1 MTAGVALN
9 LNNHYPKIDS
19 QDKNRRRSLLICLKL
34 KHGQDPEEKGQLCL
48 IIVISVKFLYDCIK
62 RCIWL
67 SPESFR
73 WLVIDQWH
81 IHMVKVPQMLQHAF
95 GRVRLMG
102 IRFVNLLFAAGS
114 TQITKNRFAMQNDTC
129 TVKTAEVGATLE
141 SYPGC
146 TERTVSRGLRI
157 NTWSDTLSLR

>member
-1 MTAGVALN
+1 MTGALPSSWRRIIN
-9 LNNHYPKIDS
+9 TTLFQKVHKTIDPDKSVMRPHYLYLSNIICLMTSSIYTDGAKLSFKFFLNDCRSCFKPNNHYPKIDS

-81 IHMVKVPQMLQHAF
+81 IHMVKAPRCCSMRSE
-95 GRVRLMG
+95 GW
-102 IRFVNLLFAAGS
+102 
-114 TQITKNRFAMQNDTC
+114 D
-129 TVKTAEVGATLE
+129 
-141 SYPGC
+141 
-146 TERTVSRGLRI
+146 
-157 NTWSDTLSLR
+157 